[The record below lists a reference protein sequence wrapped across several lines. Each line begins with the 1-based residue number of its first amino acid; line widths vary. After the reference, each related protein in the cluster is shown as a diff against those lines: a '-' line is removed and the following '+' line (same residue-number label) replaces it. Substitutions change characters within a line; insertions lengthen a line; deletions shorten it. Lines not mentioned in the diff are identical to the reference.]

1 MRGIVIG
8 LTVFILADVAFAAQ
22 REARSPA
29 PTGQDIVARDGD
41 RVIIEDSARVQIL
54 RRRQVMVR
62 AVFNESLRYLILIVD
77 YVTRPGELP
86 DGNVDF
92 AYRFND
98 VEGAWPLGARWEGFI
113 TLDEY
118 AAATSP
124 GLRAFGLSTPVGL
137 IQILLGPPSTPEVQS
152 LRDPSAT
159 GVLMARGSS
168 STSGRIP
175 PYSFEQAEEDQ
186 IRQGAIRAGRQGGSS
201 ERGSAIA
208 GVGGGLSTWSSSSVI
223 SGPRGDG
230 AIRVGGGILAPK
242 KIRDVLPVYP
252 DDARQAR
259 VQGVVILEITVA
271 ADGSVADARV
281 LRSISLLDAAAV
293 AAVRQ
298 WQYEPTLL
306 NGVAVPVIMTVTVNF
321 SL

>member
-1 MRGIVIG
+1 M
-8 LTVFILADVAFAAQ
+8 A
-22 REARSPA
+22 
-29 PTGQDIVARDGD
+29 
-41 RVIIEDSARVQIL
+41 
-54 RRRQVMVR
+54 R
-62 AVFNESLRYLILIVD
+62 AVFNESLRSLILIVD
-77 YVTRPGELP
+77 YVTKPGELP
-86 DGNVDF
+86 DGNIDF

-118 AAATSP
+118 VAGTSP
-124 GLRAFGLSTPVGL
+124 GQRGFGLSTPVGL
-137 IQILLGPPSTPEVQS
+137 VQILLGPPSTPEMQS
-152 LRDPSAT
+152 LRDRSAAA
-159 GVLMARGSS
+159 VLTARGSS
-168 STSGRIP
+168 STGGRIP
-175 PYSFEQAEEDQ
+175 PHSFEQAEEEQ
-186 IRQGAIRAGRQGGSS
+186 VAQAAIRAGVQRGSS

-223 SGPRGDG
+223 SGPRVDG
-230 AIRVGGGILAPK
+230 AIRVGGGIRAPK

-259 VQGVVILEITVA
+259 IQGVVILEITVA

-293 AAVRQ
+293 AAARQ

-321 SL
+321 AP